1 MVVSLE
7 GKVFVRTAE
16 FTLMIALLQITGRGV
31 KKNLNQIT
39 IGSDQPHYLLNDKKY
54 KRRCDLLWSRFCQ
67 LSIASRDIIIY
78 KECTNAIS
86 PYYSLL
92 CLKGENNLVYFLFDS
107 SDQEKLKFSYCQGLS
122 VQRFIGETIGQRLD
136 KTVDRFPDRE
146 AYVFCED
153 NQRATFAD
161 FQEEVRVASGQ
172 RWCRLIQDSFFLI
185 PN

>member
-1 MVVSLE
+1 MHLCY
-7 GKVFVRTAE
+7 
-16 FTLMIALLQITGRGV
+16 FTVLQ
-31 KKNLNQIT
+31 
-39 IGSDQPHYLLNDKKY
+39 
-54 KRRCDLLWSRFCQ
+54 
-67 LSIASRDIIIY
+67 
-78 KECTNAIS
+78 
-86 PYYSLL
+86 LL

-172 RWCRLIQDSFFLI
+172 R
-185 PN
+185 

>member
-1 MVVSLE
+1 MVFRL
-7 GKVFVRTAE
+7 
-16 FTLMIALLQITGRGV
+16 ITVTVIVLARW
-31 KKNLNQIT
+31 KQ
-39 IGSDQPHYLLNDKKY
+39 SHH
-54 KRRCDLLWSRFCQ
+54 
-67 LSIASRDIIIY
+67 
-78 KECTNAIS
+78 
-86 PYYSLL
+86 
-92 CLKGENNLVYFLFDS
+92 FLFDS

-172 RWCRLIQDSFFLI
+172 RWCRLIQDSFFSHTQLI
-185 PN
+185 Q

>member
-1 MVVSLE
+1 MVFHLITVIVLE
-7 GKVFVRTAE
+7 RWK
-16 FTLMIALLQITGRGV
+16 
-31 KKNLNQIT
+31 
-39 IGSDQPHYLLNDKKY
+39 
-54 KRRCDLLWSRFCQ
+54 Q
-67 LSIASRDIIIY
+67 LI
-78 KECTNAIS
+78 
-86 PYYSLL
+86 
-92 CLKGENNLVYFLFDS
+92 YFLFDS

-172 RWCRLIQDSFFLI
+172 RWCRLIQDTYPINPVGTKCVTAKTQETCILSI
-185 PN
+185 V